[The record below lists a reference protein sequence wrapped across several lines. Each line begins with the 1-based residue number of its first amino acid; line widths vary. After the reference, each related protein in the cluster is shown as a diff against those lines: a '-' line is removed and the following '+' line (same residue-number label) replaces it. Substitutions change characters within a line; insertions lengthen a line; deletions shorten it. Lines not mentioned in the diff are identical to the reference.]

1 MSIPSAGLVFESG
14 IHAIPGNPMGP
25 NSLDAL
31 VRHQLEA
38 ASRELA
44 SENQFS
50 APGTSP
56 GHQQNIIDDVGEY
69 LAQTAQMWLALTDK
83 LVKGPHVT
91 MAVEA
96 AHEQSFTTTHMADL
110 RPMATM
116 DINLTKLSKIRDL
129 AKKFSDDVQEVW
141 RRRPESGMGASDS
154 TYQTSSALAIK
165 SEPIN
170 WGPQPTRGNDM
181 NSGMR
186 GGQKHYLASQS
197 TDDSGG
203 NASGSDDSGED
214 EDEQFSKIDM
224 DALKQRGKGSYY
236 CPLGLRCDKG
246 GVDKDGKLVLF
257 DRNSSF
263 ATATSTENL
272 GGAMCLG
279 AQIRPKNASL
289 LGEMDSKGTN

>member
-1 MSIPSAGLVFESG
+1 
-14 IHAIPGNPMGP
+14 MGP

-116 DINLTKLSKIRDL
+116 DINLTKLR
-129 AKKFSDDVQEVW
+129 
-141 RRRPESGMGASDS
+141 
-154 TYQTSSALAIK
+154 
-165 SEPIN
+165 
-170 WGPQPTRGNDM
+170 
-181 NSGMR
+181 
-186 GGQKHYLASQS
+186 
-197 TDDSGG
+197 
-203 NASGSDDSGED
+203 
-214 EDEQFSKIDM
+214 
-224 DALKQRGKGSYY
+224 
-236 CPLGLRCDKG
+236 
-246 GVDKDGKLVLF
+246 
-257 DRNSSF
+257 
-263 ATATSTENL
+263 
-272 GGAMCLG
+272 
-279 AQIRPKNASL
+279 
-289 LGEMDSKGTN
+289 